1 VTARRAG
8 IEKEIKKAVGAS
20 KSAGSKKS
28 GGSPE
33 KKAAK
38 RLLK

>member
-1 VTARRAG
+1 MAG
-8 IEKEIKKAVGAS
+8 IENEIKKAVGAS

-28 GGSPE
+28 GGSPD
-33 KKAAK
+33 KKVTKAAK